1 LSSVDAVTAAATGLP
16 QLDLR
21 HWLDA
26 VGRCGELQEVH
37 SADWR
42 LEIGG
47 ISEIN
52 YQRAVPAAML
62 FDRIPGY
69 PDGRRVLTG
78 SVSSARRLG
87 LTLRLGTALD
97 DDALVQALRGKP
109 NEWAQA
115 AADHP
120 PREVDDAHVREN
132 VVEGTDVNLL
142 DFPAPLWHE
151 HDGGRYIGTGCI
163 VFTTDPDTGQVNGGA
178 YRMQIQQDGRSAT
191 LLVGPAKHGGLQL
204 RKWFEREGR
213 APVTV
218 SLGHDPL
225 LLVVGGTE
233 VPTGVSELDY
243 AGAIV
248 GEPVDVT
255 MARNG
260 LPIPATSE
268 IALEGWVYEDR
279 LRDEGPFGEWTGYYS
294 KGDGPALEMEITA
307 VYHRDDP
314 ILLGA
319 PPGRPPHD
327 YSYMRTAMKSAMVLD
342 ALVQTGIPEIRNVW
356 AHEAGGGRLLL
367 VVAIRQ
373 RYCGHSRQAGLVAG
387 QLQAAA
393 YMNRYV
399 VVVDEDV
406 DVRSL
411 DQVVWAMCTR
421 SDPAEDIEIVR
432 KCWGSTADPLLT
444 DPARPYNS
452 RAIIDACRPFER
464 IGVFP
469 RIAASDPARLQS
481 VRAKWAHV
489 FDREGGNS

>member
-1 LSSVDAVTAAATGLP
+1 VPATTGLP
-16 QLDLR
+16 HLDLR
-21 HWLDA
+21 SWLDA
-26 VGRCGELQEVH
+26 VEGCGQLQPVQG
-37 SADWR
+37 ADWN
-42 LEIGG
+42 LEIGS

-52 YQRAVPAAML
+52 YQRPIPAAML
-62 FDRIPGY
+62 FDQIPGY

-87 LTLRLGTALD
+87 LTLRLGTDLD

-109 NEWAQA
+109 NGWAQA
-115 AADHP
+115 AADHA
-120 PREVDDAHVREN
+120 PREVDDAPVREN
-132 VVEGTDVNLL
+132 VVEGPDVNLL

-163 VFTTDPDTGQVNGGA
+163 VFTNDPDTGQVNGGT
-178 YRMQIQQDGRSAT
+178 YRMQIQQGGRSAT
-191 LLVGPAKHGGLQL
+191 LVVGPAKHGGLQL

-233 VPTGVSELDY
+233 VPTGISELAY

-255 MARNG
+255 IAGNG

-294 KGDGPALEMEITA
+294 KDEGPALEMEVTA

-356 AHEAGGGRLLL
+356 AHEAGGGRLLV

-373 RYCGHSRQAGLVAG
+373 RYCGHARQAGLLAG

-464 IGVFP
+464 IDVFP
-469 RIAASDPARLQS
+469 RIAASDPARLHS
-481 VRAKWAHV
+481 VRAKWGHV
-489 FDREGGNS
+489 FGAEASQL